1 MEEAI
6 SYYNRKAKN
15 YDDVFEMFVFRV
27 LDAITWKYLEPYLPE
42 NPEALA
48 LDAGGGTGRWAI
60 RMAEKGCKVVLL
72 DASEEMLKAAT
83 RNVKKAGLEGRIT
96 IKRGDLIS
104 TAYADETFEMVFCEQ
119 TLFLFKEPDTLLK
132 EMNRVLKK
140 RARLIISA
148 QNLYAQCLASIS
160 EKPSSDNVYNALRTL
175 LRKKYNTMMNE
186 GKVKIYTWTPD
197 EFRVMLERNGFHVE
211 KIIGKGT
218 TMPLRISKDLFME
231 KDYREDLYKK
241 VLEFELAL
249 CEKPDALALA
259 GHLQAIAYKK
269 N

>member
-1 MEEAI
+1 MEEI
-6 SYYNRKAKN
+6 RSYYSEKARS

-42 NPEALA
+42 DPEALV

-83 RNVKKAGLEGRIT
+83 RNVKRAGFESRIT
-96 IKRGDLIS
+96 VKKGDLIS
-104 TAYADETFEMVFCEQ
+104 TGYADETFEMAFCEQ
-119 TLFLFKEPDTLLK
+119 TLFLFKKPDTLLG
-132 EMNRVLKK
+132 EIHRVLKK

-160 EKPSSDNVYNALRTL
+160 ENPNPDNVDNALRTL
-175 LRKKYNTMMNE
+175 SRKRYNTMAND
-186 GKVKIYTWTPD
+186 GKVKIYTWTPN
-197 EFRVMLERNGFHVE
+197 EFRVMLERNGFDVE
-211 KIIGKGT
+211 KIVGKGI
-218 TMPLRISKDLFME
+218 TMPLRISKDLFMKKE
-231 KDYREDLYKK
+231 YPEDLYKK
-241 VLEFELAL
+241 VLEFEFAL

-259 GHLQAIAYKK
+259 GHLQAIAHRK